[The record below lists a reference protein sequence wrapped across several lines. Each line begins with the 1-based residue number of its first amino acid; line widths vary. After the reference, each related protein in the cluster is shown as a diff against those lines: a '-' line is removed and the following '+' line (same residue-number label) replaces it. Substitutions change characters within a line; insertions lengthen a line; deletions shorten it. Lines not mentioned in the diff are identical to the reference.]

1 MDFNKQFHIIFY
13 NSRISKIYL
22 IIILIFL
29 LYKPKKERFDN
40 SVDDFFKDYFCQTLL
55 SRYDHDCEEKLFIN
69 YNYFYELAKI
79 SESIN
84 LLINVYYSR
93 IENLLLLIGI
103 IPLINENSIIHY
115 KINNKG
121 IYYILKQIFKDK
133 QIENNI
139 IKFTKDD
146 HDSVKNLINII
157 NFKWEKIPSQNIIN
171 IIRHVILEK
180 FEDSYLK
187 KFDEA
192 LNSNIYYYIKNNINS
207 FSYGEI
213 ENLMS
218 KFQILIFNIKI

>member
-1 MDFNKQFHIIFY
+1 M
-13 NSRISKIYL
+13 
-22 IIILIFL
+22 
-29 LYKPKKERFDN
+29 
-40 SVDDFFKDYFCQTLL
+40 
-55 SRYDHDCEEKLFIN
+55 
-69 YNYFYELAKI
+69 AKI

-121 IYYILKQIFKDK
+121 IYYILKHIFKDK

-157 NFKWEKIPSQNIIN
+157 NFNWEKIPSQNIIN